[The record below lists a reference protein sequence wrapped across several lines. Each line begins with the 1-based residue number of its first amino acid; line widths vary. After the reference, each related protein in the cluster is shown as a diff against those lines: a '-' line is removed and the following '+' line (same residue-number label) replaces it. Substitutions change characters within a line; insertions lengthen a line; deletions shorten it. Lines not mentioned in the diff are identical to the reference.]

1 MHIAI
6 EQQNIAQLGCAFNAG
21 RVLIVEK
28 YAFRTLPCQVIYLLA
43 QICYGLFRRWTSLVK
58 PVKQV
63 SFNLLANSVV
73 EKFVVA
79 AGVNIQC
86 FVFRRDNPVKFY

>member
-28 YAFRTLPCQVIYLLA
+28 YAFRSLPCQVDYRFALD
-43 QICYGLFRRWTSLVK
+43 CCGLFRNWAALIQPSKKVR
-58 PVKQV
+58 Q
-63 SFNLLANSVV
+63 NLLAVLVV
-73 EKFVVA
+73 
-79 AGVNIQC
+79 
-86 FVFRRDNPVKFY
+86 